1 MADHYTKTSFVLEA
15 DPRDVVF
22 LREVTDLDLSLV
34 PDIEWR
40 EQFENRSARFKNA
53 FPGSDADPFEAY
65 SSLFSDPA
73 YPIPGF
79 EISCA
84 GMTDDG
90 RQRIVVSGDQIDPET
105 LANIVQATCPSA
117 LPTGFCYAYG
127 CSKLRPDE
135 FGGGFVLITDDAVVF
150 RGTQEGLHSAL
161 KQLEDE
167 DARSLVLATR
177 DPKHGLSFWNKETG
191 FGRLADA
198 TVFTPSEAEK
208 AAPVIAAD
216 EPEWTT
222 MPRWPQ

>member
-1 MADHYTKTSFVLEA
+1 MARTIREPLRALQERL
-15 DPRDVVF
+15 PR
-22 LREVTDLDLSLV
+22 LRRGPVRSIPLAVQRSRLPDTGFRDLLRRND
-34 PDIEWR
+34 R
-40 EQFENRSARFKNA
+40 RRAA
-53 FPGSDADPFEAY
+53 TH
-65 SSLFSDPA
+65 
-73 YPIPGF
+73 
-79 EISCA
+79 C
-84 GMTDDG
+84 
-90 RQRIVVSGDQIDPET
+90 RQRRPET